1 VDAHQH
7 RTAPRAGRSM
17 EATEG
22 PLVA

>member
-7 RTAPRAGRSM
+7 RTAPRAGRPM